1 MGLGACGRG
10 AANFVLLLLPD
21 FWLVAFHPDRD
32 PGFLLA
38 FASICTLA
46 NLDSA
51 IAEICVTARRVTSG
65 LPGAMEELLL
75 SAAKFNCS
83 CAFPSI
89 SASLS
94 TALSL

>member
-1 MGLGACGRG
+1 MSILL
-10 AANFVLLLLPD
+10 NFFLFAFGVI
-21 FWLVAFHPDRD
+21 LVEIEKNFHFASV
-32 PGFLLA
+32 FLLA